1 MKSLR
6 LAVFTFMV
14 LTAVAAFAASD
25 SQKSFDNL
33 KALAG
38 SWTGKG
44 SEGQPIEV
52 SYRAMSGG
60 SVLMSEIHGHGEDMI
75 TMFHMDGSR
84 LLMTHYCAAGNQPR
98 MTGTLSPDGKT
109 VTFDFL
115 DATNL
120 ATPDAGH
127 MQRVVITVIDPNHH
141 TEAWTFAAA
150 PGKEMKEFFD
160 LRRNEVAQK

>member
-6 LAVFTFMV
+6 LAVFSFMV

-52 SYRAMSGG
+52 SYRTMSGG
-60 SVLMSEIHGHGEDMI
+60 SALMSEIHGHGEDMI
-75 TMFHMDGSR
+75 TMFHTDSGR
-84 LLMTHYCAAGNQPR
+84 LLMTHYCTAGNQPR
-98 MTGTLSPDGKT
+98 MTGTMSPDGKT
-109 VTFDFL
+109 FTFDFL

-120 ATPDAGH
+120 SATQKGH
-127 MQRVVITVIDPNHH
+127 MERLVVTMIDANHH
-141 TEAWTFAAA
+141 TEDW
-150 PGKEMKEFFD
+150 EFSANDGQKHHELFD
-160 LRRNEVAQK
+160 LQRKN

>member
-60 SVLMSEIHGHGEDMI
+60 SALMSEIHGQGEDMI
-75 TMFHMDGSR
+75 TMFHTDSGR

-98 MTGTLSPDGKT
+98 MTGAMSPDGKT
-109 VTFDFL
+109 FTFNFL

-120 ATPDAGH
+120 SATQKGH
-127 MQRVVITVIDPNHH
+127 MERLVLTMIDANHH
-141 TEAWTFAAA
+141 TEDW
-150 PGKEMKEFFD
+150 EFSAKDGQKHHELFD
-160 LRRNEVAQK
+160 LQRKN

>member
-60 SVLMSEIHGHGEDMI
+60 STLMSEIHGHGE
-75 TMFHMDGSR
+75 T
-84 LLMTHYCAAGNQPR
+84 
-98 MTGTLSPDGKT
+98 
-109 VTFDFL
+109 
-115 DATNL
+115 
-120 ATPDAGH
+120 
-127 MQRVVITVIDPNHH
+127 
-141 TEAWTFAAA
+141 
-150 PGKEMKEFFD
+150 
-160 LRRNEVAQK
+160 